1 MRISD
6 WSSDVCSSDLADRI
20 LDQRALLRL
29 VHAVA
34 IARVVDAM
42 AEKFPAA
49 RIGVLDHLRKMLAHR
64 DRQADRS
71 RKTMLAHRLRHA
83 PVADAIA
90 IVAVAISD
98 DVRVRPCPA
107 LAVRV
112 GGRV

>member
-1 MRISD
+1 
-6 WSSDVCSSDLADRI
+6 
-20 LDQRALLRL
+20 
-29 VHAVA
+29 
-34 IARVVDAM
+34 M

-112 GGRV
+112 GGRVAPVEFEEIGRGAGGDEGVRQWNYRG

>member
-20 LDQRALLRL
+20 LDQRAPLRL

-49 RIGVLDHLRKMLAHR
+49 RIGVLDHLWRMLAHR

-71 RKTMLAHRLRHA
+71 RKTLLAHRHRHA

-90 IVAVAISD
+90 LDAVALSD
-98 DVRVRPCPA
+98 
-107 LAVRV
+107 AVDLKS
-112 GGRV
+112 GG

>member
-6 WSSDVCSSDLADRI
+6 WSSDVCSSDL
-20 LDQRALLRL
+20 
-29 VHAVA
+29 
-34 IARVVDAM
+34 AM

-98 DVRVRPCPA
+98 DVQVRPCPA

-112 GGRV
+112 GGRVELEIGRASCRERVCQSV